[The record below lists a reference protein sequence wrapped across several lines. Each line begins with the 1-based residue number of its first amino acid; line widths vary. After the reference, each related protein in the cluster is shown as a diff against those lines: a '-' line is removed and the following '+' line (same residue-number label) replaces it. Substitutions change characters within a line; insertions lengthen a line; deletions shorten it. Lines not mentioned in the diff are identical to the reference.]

1 MGRYRIAAYQPQL
14 AIDIVVWVDGF
25 LVRAEQRCAIQV
37 GCSRPDWLRALKAVE
52 SPDRVAPVLSRRTV
66 VLPALERRR
75 QRARHCL
82 WSIKSN
88 CFIASLAVS
97 RAWALSA

>member
-1 MGRYRIAAYQPQL
+1 MGRYRIADYQPQR

-25 LVRAEQRCAIQV
+25 LVQAEQRCAIQV

-52 SPDRVAPVLSRRTV
+52 SLDRVAPV

-75 QRARHCL
+75 QRVRHCL